1 MERQRILVWLPS
13 PMGDIIMCTPALHAL
28 RQCFRDATLTFY
40 GNGVARAMLDASA
53 LADEWMTQCSTLQ
66 AVRRLRRQRF
76 SLGILFKGSLGSAA
90 TFLLAGIPQR
100 VGYARDGRGLF
111 LTKRLHPPRL
121 PNRRFA
127 PTPMVDYY
135 LNIVKSL
142 GHAVAPGLPCLLV
155 AERDQLS
162 LDRLYPELSHI
173 EGPLVI
179 LVPGSAF
186 GPSKCW
192 PVGHFA
198 RTAETL
204 IRDCRAHIVLSVS
217 PDAQERRV
225 AQTIVAACRFP
236 VTNVAD
242 RPLSLGQLKALFSR
256 ADLVITND
264 TGPRHIAIA
273 LQRKVI
279 TLFGPNDPAWTQT
292 GYDQEIQLV
301 GTGPC
306 VPCQRP
312 TCAHPEVACMET
324 ISVDRVCQ
332 AARNMLCSFFL

>member
-1 MERQRILVWLPS
+1 MERPRILVWLPS

-28 RQCFRDATLTFY
+28 RHCFRDATLTFY
-40 GNGVARAMLDASA
+40 VNDVARAMLESSA
-53 LADEWMTQCSTLQ
+53 LADEWLTQCSTFQ

-90 TFLLAGIPQR
+90 TLLLAGIPER
-100 VGYARDGRGLF
+100 VGYARDGRGPF
-111 LTKRLHPPRL
+111 LTQRLHPPRL
-121 PNRRFA
+121 PNRRLA
-127 PTPMVDYY
+127 PTSMVDYY

-142 GHAVAPGLPCLLV
+142 GCTTAPTPPRLLV
-155 AERDQLS
+155 AERDQAS
-162 LDRLYPELSHI
+162 LDKLFPHLSNV

-192 PVGHFA
+192 PPDHFA

-204 IRDCRAHIVLSVS
+204 IRDCQAHVILSVS
-217 PDAQERRV
+217 PDARERRI
-225 AQTIVAACRFP
+225 AHTIAAECRYP
-236 VTNVAD
+236 VTNLAD
-242 RPLSLGQLKALFSR
+242 RPLSLRQLKALFSR

-292 GYDQEIQLV
+292 GYDREIQLV

-332 AARNMLCSFFL
+332 AARNMLC

>member
-1 MERQRILVWLPS
+1 MECPKILVWLPS

-28 RQCFRDATLTFY
+28 RDCFRGATITFY
-40 GNGVARAMLDASA
+40 VNDVARAMLESSD
-53 LADEWMTQCSTLQ
+53 LADEWLTQCSTLR
-66 AVRRLRRQRF
+66 AVRRLRRRRF
-76 SLGILFKGSLGSAA
+76 SLGILFKGSLGSAV
-90 TFLLAGIPQR
+90 TLLLAGIPQR
-100 VGYARDGRGLF
+100 VGYARDGRGPF
-111 LTKRLHPPRL
+111 LTQRLYRPRL
-121 PNRRFA
+121 PNRRLV

-142 GHAVAPGLPCLLV
+142 GHAVAPGLPRLAV
-155 AERDQLS
+155 AERDQAS
-162 LDRLYPELSHI
+162 VEKLYPQLSDL

-192 PVGHFA
+192 PPDHFA

-217 PDAQERRV
+217 PDVAERQI
-225 AQTIVAACRFP
+225 AQTVVAACRYP
-236 VTNVAD
+236 VTNLAD
-242 RPLSLGQLKALFSR
+242 GPLTLGQLKALFKR

-332 AARNMLCSFFL
+332 AARNMLC